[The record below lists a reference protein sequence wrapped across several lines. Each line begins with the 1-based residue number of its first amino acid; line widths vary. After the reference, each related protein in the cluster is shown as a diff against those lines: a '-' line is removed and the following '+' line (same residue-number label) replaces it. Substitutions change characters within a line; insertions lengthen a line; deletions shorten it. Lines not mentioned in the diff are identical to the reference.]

1 MGKYTVVHG
10 QNLYDVALHIYGSIE
25 GVVDLMMNNTSLS
38 FCDELK
44 AGDELVYT
52 DDFIINKDVA
62 AYFKTN
68 AIVPSNGE
76 RHVYFKSPT
85 LPRLME
91 IHIACTRTSIGF
103 SISGS
108 GTMEIDWG
116 DNTDLQTIQLSDK
129 TEILNHFFN
138 NNIGEKRRVCIY
150 GEEGLCIQKLD
161 ISNMEKADVYVL
173 KPIYV
178 ERFIMKKTN
187 TDTQFIPLLNGTFE
201 MDLSGS
207 GIDNL
212 LPLLKQKGL
221 MNLNIRDILFAKKTI
236 DEYLIGLVKQHFGRR
251 SCTVTMTTV
260 PSGEYKEPQR
270 DDNLDYIIGSGME
283 AVWVLTHEPSWNE
296 AGEWKFIINDT
307 TYTYEQDN

>member
-1 MGKYTVVHG
+1 
-10 QNLYDVALHIYGSIE
+10 
-25 GVVDLMMNNTSLS
+25 
-38 FCDELK
+38 
-44 AGDELVYT
+44 
-52 DDFIINKDVA
+52 
-62 AYFKTN
+62 
-68 AIVPSNGE
+68 
-76 RHVYFKSPT
+76 
-85 LPRLME
+85 
-91 IHIACTRTSIGF
+91 
-103 SISGS
+103 
-108 GTMEIDWG
+108 
-116 DNTDLQTIQLSDK
+116 
-129 TEILNHFFN
+129 
-138 NNIGEKRRVCIY
+138 
-150 GEEGLCIQKLD
+150 
-161 ISNMEKADVYVL
+161 MEKADVYVL

-270 DDNLDYIIGSGME
+270 DDNLGYIIGSGME

-296 AGEWKFIINDT
+296 AGKWKFIINDT